1 LGILIVTL
9 LISWKGPST
18 LARIKMA
25 KEELDIK
32 IKNAAAAGTQPD
44 NASSRDEGSAKN
56 FCTDLS
62 KSMYRMYLDVSVKR
76 KGVVLLAVRCV
87 PNKHISFCSLLLILR
102 VPPPLLPSVCH
113 IWLITVFYV
122 LFGRL
127 VIGLLW
133 ETLLRTLFEL
143 MGGSDTI
150 RPKVFMVMLEIAFAS
165 VVIGMVVCVHLYVK
179 DWASTVAPVSARA
192 VSVSM
197 TSASAS
203 TISESVT
210 AEEGNGSSGITRG
223 QGQDMSRSME
233 P

>member
-1 LGILIVTL
+1 MCLQTALLVSLLTFCPIAIVCLQFIPIKVLGILIVTL

-113 IWLITVFYV
+113 I
-122 LFGRL
+122 
-127 VIGLLW
+127 
-133 ETLLRTLFEL
+133 
-143 MGGSDTI
+143 
-150 RPKVFMVMLEIAFAS
+150 
-165 VVIGMVVCVHLYVK
+165 
-179 DWASTVAPVSARA
+179 
-192 VSVSM
+192 
-197 TSASAS
+197 
-203 TISESVT
+203 
-210 AEEGNGSSGITRG
+210 
-223 QGQDMSRSME
+223 
-233 P
+233 